1 MGLFKNLK
9 DATYTKRGTYM
20 EPNARYVLELLQLET
35 GTTFGGDEHFIAS
48 FKIIETS
55 AESQRPG
62 DEVNYYCG
70 NYGKG
75 KANFLGNVKKVFVA
89 LYGTMNGSP
98 VNPSDIGEAEA
109 EALML
114 AHPTIPG
121 ALPGTAAKGVRVE
134 ARTKGTKTKAGNDF
148 TVIEFFPVI

>member
-109 EALML
+109 LML
-114 AHPTIPG
+114 AHPTITG